1 MRYTKR
7 LGILGVITLALAFG
21 STAQGADARQGTFKG
36 KFGVRFTGTVTEIE
50 KDHVFYSGA
59 FSGVFF
65 NDVAGGFVDKSS
77 VECPGINDVVNG
89 LATLNHG
96 YCIVTDKDGDKA
108 VLKWQ
113 GKDSSKG
120 VGGGDQ
126 HWIGGTGKY
135 TGLTGKSTYRY
146 TAIGSTPAFSVV
158 WEGEW
163 KLP

>member
-1 MRYTKR
+1 MRLKTQF
-7 LGILGVITLALAFG
+7 GALGVITLALAL
-21 STAQGADARQGTFKG
+21 SPIAQGQDAREGTFKG
-36 KFGVRFTGTVTEIE
+36 NFGVRFSGTVTEIE
-50 KDHVFYSGA
+50 EGHVFYAGA
-59 FSGVFF
+59 FAGVFF
-65 NDVAGGFVDKSS
+65 NDVAGGFIDKSS

-89 LATLNHG
+89 LAAVNHG

-108 VLKWQ
+108 FLKWK
-113 GKDSSKG
+113 GKDSSPG

-135 TGLTGKSTYRY
+135 TGLTGKTTYRY
-146 TAIGSTPAFSVV
+146 AAIGDAPAFSVV

>member
-1 MRYTKR
+1 MKTNIR
-7 LGILGVITLALAFG
+7 LGVLGVVALTLAMS
-21 STAQGADARQGTFKG
+21 STAQSQEARHGTFKG
-36 KFGVRFTGTVTEIE
+36 NFGARFTGTVTEIE
-50 KDHVFYSGA
+50 KGHAFYAGA

-65 NDVAGGFVDKSS
+65 NDVAGGFIDKSS

-89 LATLNHG
+89 VAAVNHG

-113 GKDSSKG
+113 GKDSSPG
-120 VGGGDQ
+120 IGGGDQ
-126 HWIGGTGKY
+126 YWISGTGKY
-135 TGLTGKSTYRY
+135 AGITGKTTYKY
-146 TAIGSTPAFSVV
+146 AAIGDAPAFSVV

>member
-1 MRYTKR
+1 MTCRKP
-7 LGILGVITLALAFG
+7 LGVVCVITLALAMG
-21 STAQGADARQGTFKG
+21 STAESQEARQGTFKG
-36 KFGVRFTGTVTEIE
+36 NFGPRFTGTVTEIE
-50 KDHVFYSGA
+50 KGHVFYAGA
-59 FSGVFF
+59 FAGVFF
-65 NDVAGGFVDKSS
+65 NDVAGGFIDKSS

-89 LATLNHG
+89 LGAVNHG

-108 VLKWQ
+108 FLKWQ
-113 GKDSSKG
+113 GKDSSPG

-135 TGLTGKSTYRY
+135 TGLTGKTTYKY
-146 TAIGSTPAFSVV
+146 AAIGTAPAFSVV